1 MVFSTNK
8 IDRHYITEIL
18 LKVALNTITLISI
31 KNIDAYGVYISQL
44 IRYSRTCS
52 SYHDFP
58 GRGLL
63 LNQWFLVVKLKSAL
77 RTICG
82 HHHVLLNHY
91 GIFVSHDHGYVPFVV
106 MTIQSFPHSWLITG
120 FVTWGTWHVSH
131 VKQELRNMTCLT
143 CWSRNWRTWYVKQEL
158 RNMTYLTCEAGM
170 LTLPG

>member
-1 MVFSTNK
+1 M
-8 IDRHYITEIL
+8 YI
-18 LKVALNTITLISI
+18 
-31 KNIDAYGVYISQL
+31 AYGVYISQL